1 MGAAKKKILLVDD
14 TASIRRSIRILLER
28 GGYEVFEAVDG
39 DDGLAKTVLHVPDLI
54 VLDVMMPT
62 RSGLVVAASLKSRPE
77 YKSIPILLFTGVPI
91 TETKGREY
99 WLKQSFAD
107 DFLAKPCKFRD
118 LIGKIETLLKRPA
131 SDRR

>member
-1 MGAAKKKILLVDD
+1 MAAAKKKILLVDD
-14 TASIRRSIRILLER
+14 TAVIRRSIRSLLER

-39 DDGLAKTVLHVPDLI
+39 DDGLAKTVLHGPDLI

-62 RSGLVVAASLKSRPE
+62 RSGLEVAASLKSRSE
-77 YKSIPILLFTGVPI
+77 YKNIPILLFTGVPL
-91 TETKGREY
+91 TAAKGKEH

-118 LIGKIETLLKRPA
+118 LLGKIEALLKRPA
-131 SDRR
+131 SGRP